1 MGMTF
6 VHTPM
11 RNVCV
16 GICANK
22 NKGASN
28 SDGRALSL
36 RNVIAAFSDLDDPGD
51 QKMGLPDI
59 IGLVGAF
66 FYLLGYALIQL
77 RIFTVDDPVIPLLNV
92 LGGVALIYSLAWNFN
107 LGSFIS
113 QVAWLIIT
121 VIGYIRF
128 RLVSRRRSALPQE

>member
-1 MGMTF
+1 
-6 VHTPM
+6 
-11 RNVCV
+11 
-16 GICANK
+16 
-22 NKGASN
+22 
-28 SDGRALSL
+28 
-36 RNVIAAFSDLDDPGD
+36 
-51 QKMGLPDI
+51 MGLPDVV
-59 IGLVGAF
+59 GLVGAF

-128 RLVSRRRSALPQE
+128 RMVSRRRAALPQE